1 MTWSCKSKLPK
12 LFFQTVLGIW
22 RKWAQISTANAAVQE
37 SQLWDCYELAHKSEA
52 AKLCGYQFSQVYSVL
67 CWWFD
72 ISWPAECFSSSVPD
86 TNSPACFGSH
96 LSFQSHECD
105 CKTRKS
111 MVPLLFFQAVLVIW
125 PFVAQISTPQAAAQ
139 LASLLQMYFKHCYEP
154 PWWEKNIVLYTWRS
168 LVFGWNSSFAPFTI
182 QIPKRN
188 WVCFVFG
195 KILLFS
201 PLTRHVVTS

>member
-105 CKTRKS
+105 CKTRKAWCHYCS
-111 MVPLLFFQAVLVIW
+111 SKLCLSFGPLLLKSLHPRRLRNLQACCRC
-125 PFVAQISTPQAAAQ
+125 ISSTAMNRLGERRTLFYTHDAA
-139 LASLLQMYFKHCYEP
+139 
-154 PWWEKNIVLYTWRS
+154 
-168 LVFGWNSSFAPFTI
+168 
-182 QIPKRN
+182 
-188 WVCFVFG
+188 
-195 KILLFS
+195 
-201 PLTRHVVTS
+201 